1 RPLEPGPP
9 PGPRI
14 RSLRRTL
21 RSSERSRNAPWV
33 RPACTRP
40 AGQMVSWPICTTTHW
55 PGSSRPA
62 TLAGNRWSASRRA
75 WPLLRSSTAIALGS
89 SSPSVSQDRLRDSQ
103 TVVSASDTASGWRA
117 TPIWAGL
124 PTAPLATQPIAM
136 SVTTMAP
143 IQKWA
148 TTKMSTAARRPTAST
163 VMRTASITTW
173 CFGIGLVV
181 TARSQMLG
189 GGLLHGGD
197 DRVPLGA
204 GLAGDGDEV
213 VHAEDAGHARS
224 LKYRF
229 GKGI

>member
-1 RPLEPGPP
+1 
-9 PGPRI
+9 
-14 RSLRRTL
+14 
-21 RSSERSRNAPWV
+21 
-33 RPACTRP
+33 
-40 AGQMVSWPICTTTHW
+40 
-55 PGSSRPA
+55 
-62 TLAGNRWSASRRA
+62 
-75 WPLLRSSTAIALGS
+75 
-89 SSPSVSQDRLRDSQ
+89 
-103 TVVSASDTASGWRA
+103 
-117 TPIWAGL
+117 
-124 PTAPLATQPIAM
+124 

-229 GKGI
+229 GKGISGRGGGVVEAQRVGQLHVEAEAQGVGVGAGGGVRG